1 MFAKID
7 VEEVSK
13 QTAYKILLD
22 KVFDFERRYGITIP
36 YETVI
41 EILEKGSYYI
51 TSVPF
56 PEKALQLLDWVSV
69 YAVQTLKQ
77 KVVKPEIVNMV
88 ITNRTNAPTSLSQTI
103 RQKLL
108 HLEELLEAKI
118 LGQTAALKQI
128 SASLRRAF
136 VLIGKRKKPLATFL
150 FLGPTGVGKTETS
163 KVISDVIFGDE
174 SKLLRFDMSLYQSK
188 DDIAQL
194 IGSIETLNPGLLTNA
209 IRENP
214 YGVLLIDEIEK
225 AHKDLLNI
233 FLTVLDEGYF
243 TDGFGQRVDCK
254 SLIIIATSNAGSED
268 IHQLLLKQTLAQ
280 EADKSGSD
288 VVIDYLIEK
297 RYFSP
302 EFLNRFD
309 GIIAYKPLAE
319 ENAMVIAHKV
329 IEDLK
334 KQMYDLHHIHID
346 ITDSTLE
353 ELIKNGYNAAFGV
366 RNLERIIRQH
376 VEDKIARLIL
386 EEKTTPEQTIH
397 I

>member
-1 MFAKID
+1 
-7 VEEVSK
+7 
-13 QTAYKILLD
+13 
-22 KVFDFERRYGITIP
+22 
-36 YETVI
+36 
-41 EILEKGSYYI
+41 
-51 TSVPF
+51 
-56 PEKALQLLDWVSV
+56 
-69 YAVQTLKQ
+69 
-77 KVVKPEIVNMV
+77 MV

-254 SLIIIATSNAGSED
+254 NLIIIATSNAGSED

-334 KQMYDLHHIHID
+334 KQMYELHHIHID